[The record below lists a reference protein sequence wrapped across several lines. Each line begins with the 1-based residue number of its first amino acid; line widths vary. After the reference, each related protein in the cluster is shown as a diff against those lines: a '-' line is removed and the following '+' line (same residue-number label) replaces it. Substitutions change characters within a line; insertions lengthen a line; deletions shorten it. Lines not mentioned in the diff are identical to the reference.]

1 MKNKQSS
8 SEETLQEQIR
18 SLKNELESLRIQNRQ
33 LEINLQNSNQ
43 FNRAGLWELDLK
55 TKDVKWSDSMYD
67 LFNIAREV
75 KPDMKIFNEK
85 LPPISQDKLNG
96 AIRKTFL
103 SGEDYSFEHF
113 LIYDDKS
120 TRNART
126 NLKLILNDQK
136 IPVKLS
142 GETIDIT
149 SLKSAQKELEK
160 LSAIASK
167 TSNGILILNSNGHID
182 WINQGFT
189 IMTGYRMDEVKGNE
203 FKIFLN
209 NEKQYLGDKNYLWK
223 ELSQN
228 HFISD
233 EVRLKTK
240 RKADL
245 LALINISS
253 ILDYELNPESY
264 IIILSDITRQRKI
277 EEELQQSEKM
287 AALGKLSAGLAH
299 ELNNPAAAASRASDQ
314 LKKEFK
320 QFQDLFSVL
329 KDLDNQ
335 NALFQAGLE
344 WIQTITANN
353 EKRERISPLELSDLE
368 DELIGWL
375 EQKEIEES
383 WLIATHF
390 ASNGIRTSDLEK
402 LAGKINAEELKIIIN
417 WIYRT
422 SSVNDLI
429 DIIHK
434 STKSISDLVGVVK
447 SYSFMDQAELQYVD
461 IHQGIEDT
469 IKILGHKLKEGVTI
483 SREFSSDIPPVEVH
497 GSELNQ
503 VWTNLIDNAVDAMNK
518 KGTIIIRT
526 SQKQEFVQ
534 VEIEDNGPGIP
545 EPIRSKIFDPF
556 FTTKEVGKGTGLG
569 LDIVQRI
576 INNRCNGKIDVESN
590 PGKTIFRVLLPLN
603 KNKK

>member
-1 MKNKQSS
+1 MKNKESS

-33 LEINLQNSNQ
+33 LEINLQNANQ

-167 TSNGILILNSNGHID
+167 TSNGILILDSNGHID

-209 NEKQYLGDKNYLWK
+209 NEKQYLGDKIFLRK

-233 EVRLKTK
+233 EIRLKTK

-264 IIILSDITRQRKI
+264 IIILSDITRQRKV
-277 EEELQQSEKM
+277 EEELRQSEKM

-314 LKKEFK
+314 LTKEFK
-320 QFQDLFSVL
+320 QFQDLFSAM
-329 KDLDNQ
+329 KDLVNH

-353 EKRERISPLELSDLE
+353 GKRERISPLELSDLE
-368 DELIGWL
+368 DELNGWL

-390 ASNGIRTSDLEK
+390 ASNGIRISDLEK
-402 LAGKINAEELKIIIN
+402 LAGKIKAEDLKIII
-417 WIYRT
+417 ILLYRT

-483 SREFSSDIPPVEVH
+483 SREFGSDIPPVEVH

-526 SQKQEFVQ
+526 SQKKEFVQ

-545 EPIRSKIFDPF
+545 DPIRSKIFDPF

-590 PGKTIFRVLLPLN
+590 PGKTIFRVLLPIN
-603 KNKK
+603 KT

>member
-1 MKNKQSS
+1 MKNKQSF
-8 SEETLQEQIR
+8 SEEALQEQIKNLR
-18 SLKNELESLRIQNRQ
+18 NELDSLRLQNRQ
-33 LEINLQNSNQ
+33 LEIRLQNASQ
-43 FNRAGLWELDLK
+43 YNRSGLWELDLK
-55 TKDVKWSDSMYD
+55 TKDVVWSESMYD
-67 LFNIAREV
+67 LFKIDREV

-113 LIYDDKS
+113 LIYDDK
-120 TRNART
+120 TTKNART
-126 NLKLILNDQK
+126 NLKLILNDQN

-149 SLKSAQKELEK
+149 SIKSAQKELEK

-167 TSNGILILNSNGHID
+167 TSNGILVLNSNGNID

-189 IMTGYRMDEVKGNE
+189 IMTGYRMDELKDQA

-209 NEKQYLGDKNYLWK
+209 SEKQYLGDKNFLWK

-228 HFISD
+228 HFFSD
-233 EVRLKTK
+233 EIRLKTK

-245 LALINISS
+245 LVLINISS

-264 IIILSDITRQRKI
+264 IVILSDITIQRKV
-277 EEELQQSEKM
+277 EEELRQAEKM

-320 QFQDLFSVL
+320 QLQDLVFEI
-329 KDLDNQ
+329 KDLKNQ
-335 NALFQAGLE
+335 DTLFLIGLE
-344 WIQTITANN
+344 WMNAIT
-353 EKRERISPLELSDLE
+353 EKNQKWERISALELSDLE
-368 DELIGWL
+368 EELNEWL
-375 EQKEIEES
+375 EKKEIEES
-383 WLIATHF
+383 WLIATYF
-390 ASNGIRTSDLEK
+390 ASNGIRTADLEK
-402 LAGKINAEELKIIIN
+402 LAGKINAAELKMIIN
-417 WIYRT
+417 WIYKT
-422 SSVNDLI
+422 SSINDLI
-429 DIIHK
+429 DIINK
-434 STKSISDLVGVVK
+434 SAKSISGLVGVVK
-447 SYSFMDQAELQYVD
+447 SYSFMDRAELQYVD

-469 IKILGHKLKEGVTI
+469 IKLLGHKLKEGVTI
-483 SREFSSDIPPVEVH
+483 SRDYDSNIPPIEVH

-503 VWTNLIDNAVDAMNK
+503 VWTNLIDNAIDAMNG

-526 SQKQEFVQ
+526 SHHQELVR

-545 EPIRSKIFDPF
+545 ETIRTKIFDPF

-576 INNRCNGKIDVESN
+576 INNRCNGKIDLESK
-590 PGKTIFRVLLPLN
+590 PGKTIFRIQLPLSE
-603 KNKK
+603 